1 MSCWSESGY
10 RCDENAPCFAC
21 KDKSDQSSTATVQPR
36 LIYICHAYSGYGTIE
51 GNKESVRLIAR
62 TLEAFGDTPLAPQL
76 MLPEM
81 YDEATERDRAMT
93 VCLRLVA
100 ACDVV
105 EVHGQAITHGMF
117 EEIAHALK
125 LGKPVV
131 DRMTGL
137 RLLLPKK

>member
-1 MSCWSESGY
+1 MT
-10 RCDENAPCFAC
+10 
-21 KDKSDQSSTATVQPR
+21 SSTASVRPR
-36 LIYICHAYSGYGTIE
+36 LVYICHAYSGYGTIE
-51 GNKESVRLIAR
+51 GNKAAVRLIAR
-62 TLEAFGDTPLAPQL
+62 TLEAFGDTPMAPQL

-105 EVHGQAITHGMF
+105 EVHGQAITSGMF